1 MDTAAD
7 IVAQLAT
14 RQPRWH
20 PRRGPPLARRQRG
33 DTGEQPRHRL
43 RIFDSAY
50 RKGALSRILDRG
62 ADVVGL
68 GAAESLQVDIYV
80 DKQNPLPRAEGTPT
94 MHFLPTPRIRS
105 QSVTLR
111 PPPPLASA

>member
-1 MDTAAD
+1 MIGECWANVVFGDD
-7 IVAQLAT
+7 ILDICY
-14 RQPRWH
+14 WLL
-20 PRRGPPLARRQRG
+20 PLARRQRG

-68 GAAESLQVDIYV
+68 GAAESLQVDIHV
-80 DKQNPLPRAEGTPT
+80 DKQNPFPRAEVV
-94 MHFLPTPRIRS
+94 S
-105 QSVTLR
+105 YVSVEG
-111 PPPPLASA
+111 P

>member
-1 MDTAAD
+1 MIGECWATVVFGDDILDICYWLEEVPMDTAAD
-7 IVAQLAT
+7 IVAQLCYAPT
-14 RQPRWH
+14 AMAS
-20 PRRGPPLARRQRG
+20 RRGLPLARRQRG

-68 GAAESLQVDIYV
+68 GAAESLQVDHTRR
-80 DKQNPLPRAEGTPT
+80 QAESFPARGG
-94 MHFLPTPRIRS
+94 R
-105 QSVTLR
+105 
-111 PPPPLASA
+111 

>member
-1 MDTAAD
+1 MIGECWANVVFGDDILDICYWLEEVPMDTAAD

-20 PRRGPPLARRQRG
+20 PRRGLPLARRQRG

-50 RKGALSRILDRG
+50 RKG
-62 ADVVGL
+62 L
-68 GAAESLQVDIYV
+68 GAAESLQVDIHV
-80 DKQNPLPRAEGTPT
+80 DKQNPFPRAEVV
-94 MHFLPTPRIRS
+94 S
-105 QSVTLR
+105 YVSVEG
-111 PPPPLASA
+111 P